1 MGTSPKVDR
10 ILFAT
15 DFLAAFQSDDRHG
28 AYSKAEFLF
37 NVQDDWGCGGRTE
50 GSSRQA
56 NFLPGPLSN
65 LAAGAQIPC
74 PHISGSIGG
83 TARKG
88 QYRLRANLQ
97 RWPRGRSEPELCSAI
112 WIGIRS
118 EFPHRSTRLPSQI
131 LLQTQPVSQLW
142 ADRRPRSRGQL
153 IEGSMLRCSGKFL

>member
-56 NFLPGPLSN
+56 NFLPTSQAASVALLAKDNIAFVPTSNGGLGVAQNLNFAPRFGLAYEANSRTVQPGCLRKSCCKRNRYRSFGRIADPGHGASLSK
-65 LAAGAQIPC
+65 
-74 PHISGSIGG
+74 
-83 TARKG
+83 ARCFVVP
-88 QYRLRANLQ
+88 AN
-97 RWPRGRSEPELCSAI
+97 SS
-112 WIGIRS
+112 S
-118 EFPHRSTRLPSQI
+118 
-131 LLQTQPVSQLW
+131 
-142 ADRRPRSRGQL
+142 
-153 IEGSMLRCSGKFL
+153 